1 MISFSIEV
9 LIVFI
14 VYLLFMLLIG
24 VFFYKRNDNLPDYI
38 LGGRGLNS
46 WVTAMSAQ
54 ASDMSGWLLLGLPGY
69 AYASGMESI
78 WIAIGLGLGTYLN
91 WKFIAKRLR
100 KYTQISGDSI
110 TLSVYF
116 ENRFRD
122 KSKILRT
129 VSAFFIILFF
139 LFYTSS
145 GLVAGGKL
153 FNVVFGMNYTV
164 ALTLGALVIIA
175 YTFFGGFMAVSWTDF
190 FQGLLMFI
198 TIIIV
203 PAVAITNVGG
213 LGSTLDSLRSINVE
227 LLNPF
232 TGTDGNQLT
241 FISIFSL
248 FAWFFGYFGQPHIL
262 ARFMAIKSSSMIKKA
277 RNIAM
282 IWVVISLSMAILVGI
297 TGRVFLD
304 IDLVDPEYVF
314 MAMVS
319 TIFPA
324 IIAGIMLAAIL
335 AAIMSTADSQLLVSA
350 SALTEDFYRVFFKR
364 NASEK
369 QLVWVSRMAV
379 IGVAIVAYILALN
392 AEESVL
398 ELVSYAWGGFGAA
411 FGPVVIF
418 SLFWKRMTRLSAIA
432 GMITGG
438 LTVVIWKQL
447 TGGIFDIYEIAPGF
461 ILASIVIVGV
471 SLLGK
476 KPSEEILNEFEKV
489 RSSEI

>member
-304 IDLVDPEYVF
+304 IDLADPEYVF